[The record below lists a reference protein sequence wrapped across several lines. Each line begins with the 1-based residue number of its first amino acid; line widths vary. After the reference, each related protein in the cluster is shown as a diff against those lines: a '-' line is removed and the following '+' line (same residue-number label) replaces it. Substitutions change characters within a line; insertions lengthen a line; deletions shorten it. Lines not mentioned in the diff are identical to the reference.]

1 MFIKTRI
8 FGDVEISDDKIITF
22 DDGIIGFP
30 DLKHFAIMH
39 DEEKGSDAGIKYFQS
54 VEEPGFAMPVM
65 DPLMVCENYN
75 PQVNDELLT
84 PLGELK
90 DDNIIVLVTVTVPTD
105 LTKMTVNLQ
114 GPIIINADE
123 KKGAQIIVEGTDYP
137 VRFPIYD
144 ILKSRRRADKHACSF
159 PQKRRGAGH
168 QQ

>member
-30 DLKHFAIMH
+30 ELKHIAIMH

-75 PQVNDELLT
+75 PQVNDELLA

-123 KKGAQIIVEGTDYP
+123 KKGAQIIVEGNDYP

-144 ILKSRRRADKHACSF
+144 ILKSRKE
-159 PQKRRGAGH
+159 G
-168 QQ
+168 

>member
-1 MFIKTRI
+1 
-8 FGDVEISDDKIITF
+8 
-22 DDGIIGFP
+22 
-30 DLKHFAIMH
+30 MH

-144 ILKSRRRADKHACSF
+144 ILKSRKE
-159 PQKRRGAGH
+159 G
-168 QQ
+168 

>member
-30 DLKHFAIMH
+30 ELKHFAIMH

-75 PQVNDELLT
+75 PQVNDELLA

-123 KKGAQIIVEGTDYP
+123 KKGAQIIVEGNDYS

-144 ILKSRRRADKHACSF
+144 ILKSRKE
-159 PQKRRGAGH
+159 G
-168 QQ
+168 